1 MTIAGPWRVDG
12 SERNGLPAKLFPYPR
27 GSQKAVAH
35 ANVDTWAVLKTNL
48 DREAA
53 AFRFLAE
60 YGSREI
66 YGDWAMCFKRAP
78 LRKFIAQDPAYRR
91 WLDEHPMVKAVVEMP
106 HEMIIRPLTPVTAE
120 INTALANA
128 LRDAVQGRILPKE
141 ALERATAEAN
151 TQLPM
156 AGA

>member
-1 MTIAGPWRVDG
+1 
-12 SERNGLPAKLFPYPR
+12 
-27 GSQKAVAH
+27 
-35 ANVDTWAVLKTNL
+35 
-48 DREAA
+48 
-53 AFRFLAE
+53 FRFLAW

-66 YGDWAMCFKRAP
+66 DGNWAMRFRHAL
-78 LRKFIAQDPAYRR
+78 LRKSMAQDPAYRR

-106 HEMIIRPLTPVTAE
+106 HEIIIRPLTPVTTE
-120 INTALANA
+120 INTTLANA
-128 LRDAVQGRILPKE
+128 LRDAVQGRISPKE